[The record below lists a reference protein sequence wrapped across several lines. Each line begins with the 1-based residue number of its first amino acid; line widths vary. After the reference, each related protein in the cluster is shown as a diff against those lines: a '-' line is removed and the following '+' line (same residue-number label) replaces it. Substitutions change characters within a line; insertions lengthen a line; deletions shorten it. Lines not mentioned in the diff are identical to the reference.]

1 MLNHCNPA
9 TCQAVLERF
18 FSKITEIELFVVFF
32 RGPQRCTYIGV
43 HPHSSSH
50 LGLMAVAFDLTKQ
63 ARLPVIST
71 PIVDQIAHLN
81 QMIAPAKGE
90 PFGNDDVILL
100 KNHVNLELVRISSEL
115 IVIFCSLE
123 ERAPFRVIC
132 SVDADQAALCNIS
145 RTGCL
150 IEQYKRRGILFQLR
164 QMFWQRYPYNIT
176 TPRVNQHI
184 EHICG
189 YR

>member
-1 MLNHCNPA
+1 M
-9 TCQAVLERF
+9 T
-18 FSKITEIELFVVFF
+18 
-32 RGPQRCTYIGV
+32 
-43 HPHSSSH
+43 
-50 LGLMAVAFDLTKQ
+50 VALDLAKQ

-71 PIVDQIAHLN
+71 PIVDQITHLD

-90 PFGNDDVILL
+90 PFGNDHVILL
-100 KNHVNLELVRISSEL
+100 ENHVNLELVRISSEL

-123 ERAPFRVIC
+123 ERTPFRVIC
-132 SVDADQAALCNIS
+132 AVGSDQAALCNIS

-150 IEQYKRRGILFQLR
+150 VEQYKRRGILFQLR
-164 QMFWQRYPYNIT
+164 QVFWQRHPNNIA
-176 TPRVNQHI
+176 TPGVNQHI